1 MQSVRWITGGIL
13 AGLGLLFLIGAFG
26 DTGLGLFNTDTQA
39 IEQASISYF
48 RYGYDASM
56 DVSLTGNGK
65 FAFIFLFVGLA
76 ILISANREAWKQS
89 GGEY

>member
-39 IEQASISYF
+39 IEQAIY
-48 RYGYDASM
+48 R
-56 DVSLTGNGK
+56 
-65 FAFIFLFVGLA
+65 
-76 ILISANREAWKQS
+76 
-89 GGEY
+89 